1 MCLLRF
7 SHVGFTEL
15 WSRWKRRVL
24 TKDPRASLV
33 VVASGAQKD
42 QDGRVN
48 GEKDTET
55 SSHGKERRG
64 QTVSYGSDALRQ
76 RSPQLDS
83 KPRSRSN
90 AEYFVPFDLQNEDV
104 NATRVDENTI
114 NSAKDDEIRETI
126 PHSGSGE
133 SLANSDDKDCDQ
145 SCSNLDDA
153 NNFVKDGTSK
163 TSASSLS
170 SSPSID
176 AKEFPKEGT
185 SKDSASSPSSPSI
198 QQVGVHVLRG
208 EEQTEKPEMNFRN
221 QFSQLRNR
229 HGQESKAETKVDP
242 KTGTSSVVDDDW
254 TDIPPMD
261 VVSMASSLGDVTS
274 SSAEEMASVSSRVS

>member
-1 MCLLRF
+1 MLF
-7 SHVGFTEL
+7 SRVGFTEL

-24 TKDPRASLV
+24 TKDPASLV
-33 VVASGAQKD
+33 VAAPDAQKD
-42 QDGRVN
+42 TKRSQL
-48 GEKDTET
+48 DTET

-64 QTVSYGSDALRQ
+64 QTVCYGSDTLSQ
-76 RSPQLDS
+76 RSSQLDS

-90 AEYFVPFDLQNEDV
+90 VESSLPFDLQNEDL
-104 NATRVDENTI
+104 NTSRVDENTI
-114 NSAKDDEIRETI
+114 NSAKDDEIRDTI
-126 PHSGSGE
+126 SHSGSGE
-133 SLANSDDKDCDQ
+133 TLANSGDKDCDQ
-145 SCSNLDDA
+145 TCSNLGDA
-153 NNFVKDGTSK
+153 NSNFVKDGTSK

-176 AKEFPKEGT
+176 TKEFPKEET
-185 SKDSASSPSSPSI
+185 SKDSASFLSSPSL
-198 QQVGVHVLRG
+198 QQAGVHVLRG

-229 HGQESKAETKVDP
+229 HGQESKAETKVNP
-242 KTGTSSVVDDDW
+242 KTGTSLADDDW

-274 SSAEEMASVSSRVS
+274 SSAEEMASGSSRVS